1 MLLPSILTGVQRMFA
16 LGRFALGRIIVSSEG
31 SAITLATRL
40 LCEFVL
46 CAYPSC

>member
-1 MLLPSILTGVQRMFA
+1 MLLPSILTGVQRM
-16 LGRFALGRIIVSSEG
+16 FALGRIIVSSEG